1 MWEWGFNLFFYTRKQ
16 YGYRFMI
23 PDEKTIKSRS
33 MSVYK
38 ALSNL
43 LRCTFDEL
51 QNQCK
56 LGTTEL
62 CLSIARLMQ
71 ERKIRQER
79 EGDNVY
85 YMLAY

>member
-1 MWEWGFNLFFYTRKQ
+1 
-16 YGYRFMI
+16 MI

-38 ALSNL
+38 TLSNL

-71 ERKIRQER
+71 EHIFCFFLFDNRQIMGR
-79 EGDNVY
+79 
-85 YMLAY
+85 

>member
-1 MWEWGFNLFFYTRKQ
+1 
-16 YGYRFMI
+16 MI

-33 MSVYK
+33 MGVYK
-38 ALSNL
+38 ALSNAL
-43 LRCTFDEL
+43 CCTFDEL

-71 ERKIRQER
+71 EHKIRQER

>member
-1 MWEWGFNLFFYTRKQ
+1 
-16 YGYRFMI
+16 MI

-38 ALSNL
+38 TLSNA

-56 LGTTEL
+56 LGTT
-62 CLSIARLMQ
+62 
-71 ERKIRQER
+71 
-79 EGDNVY
+79 
-85 YMLAY
+85 

>member
-1 MWEWGFNLFFYTRKQ
+1 
-16 YGYRFMI
+16 MI

-33 MSVYK
+33 MGVYK
-38 ALSNL
+38 ALSNA

-51 QNQCK
+51 QIRSK

-71 ERKIRQER
+71 EHKIRQER

>member
-1 MWEWGFNLFFYTRKQ
+1 
-16 YGYRFMI
+16 MI

-38 ALSNL
+38 TLSNA

-71 ERKIRQER
+71 EIRLGKSAKEIMCITCWLI
-79 EGDNVY
+79 E
-85 YMLAY
+85 

>member
-1 MWEWGFNLFFYTRKQ
+1 
-16 YGYRFMI
+16 MI

-33 MSVYK
+33 MGVYK
-38 ALSNL
+38 ALSNA

-51 QNQCK
+51 QNLCK

-71 ERKIRQER
+71 EHKIRQER

>member
-1 MWEWGFNLFFYTRKQ
+1 
-16 YGYRFMI
+16 MI
-23 PDEKTIKSRS
+23 PDEKTIKSLS
-33 MSVYK
+33 MGVYK
-38 ALSNL
+38 ALSNA

-71 ERKIRQER
+71 EHKIRQER

>member
-1 MWEWGFNLFFYTRKQ
+1 
-16 YGYRFMI
+16 MI

-38 ALSNL
+38 TLSNL

-56 LGTTEL
+56 LGMLVNQSKTT
-62 CLSIARLMQ
+62 
-71 ERKIRQER
+71 
-79 EGDNVY
+79 
-85 YMLAY
+85 

>member
-1 MWEWGFNLFFYTRKQ
+1 MK
-16 YGYRFMI
+16 

-33 MSVYK
+33 KGVYK
-38 ALSNL
+38 ALSNA

-51 QNQCK
+51 QNQSK

-71 ERKIRQER
+71 EHKIRQER

>member
-1 MWEWGFNLFFYTRKQ
+1 
-16 YGYRFMI
+16 MI

-33 MSVYK
+33 MGVYK
-38 ALSNL
+38 ALSNA

-71 ERKIRQER
+71 EHKIRKER

>member
-1 MWEWGFNLFFYTRKQ
+1 MG
-16 YGYRFMI
+16 
-23 PDEKTIKSRS
+23 
-33 MSVYK
+33 VYK
-38 ALSNL
+38 ALSNA

-62 CLSIARLMQ
+62 WLSIARLMQ
-71 ERKIRQER
+71 EHKIRQER

>member
-1 MWEWGFNLFFYTRKQ
+1 
-16 YGYRFMI
+16 MI

-33 MSVYK
+33 MGVYK
-38 ALSNL
+38 ALSNA

-62 CLSIARLMQ
+62 CLSMARRML
-71 ERKIRQER
+71 EPKIRQER

>member
-1 MWEWGFNLFFYTRKQ
+1 
-16 YGYRFMI
+16 MI

-33 MSVYK
+33 MGVYK
-38 ALSNL
+38 ALSNA

-62 CLSIARLMQ
+62 CLSIARLIQ
-71 ERKIRQER
+71 EHKIRQ
-79 EGDNVY
+79 
-85 YMLAY
+85 